1 MHQAHILPLVP
12 LMALVL
18 TGCNQIWNAANLA
31 EWVRVQAGDQ
41 GCDPATTEL
50 NEWVD
55 ATEDG
60 NVWSGT
66 CVNALSSAS
75 MSFGINVASVW
86 TSSEAPADGTTDS
99 RRVRLSPAA
108 LANAPNSGI
117 EDAASRMRHRGC
129 GIEDPPSWAR
139 RSGTA
144 APTMV
149 LTSRSRLTGGAGS
162 PPRR

>member
-12 LMALVL
+12 LTALVL
-18 TGCNQIWNAANLA
+18 TGCNQIWNAGDLA

-86 TSSEAPADGTTDS
+86 TSSEAPAPADGTTDS

-117 EDAASRMRHRGC
+117 EDAASRM
-129 GIEDPPSWAR
+129 PSW
-139 RSGTA
+139 S
-144 APTMV
+144 
-149 LTSRSRLTGGAGS
+149 
-162 PPRR
+162 